1 MAWWLGAK
9 HINHTLKS
17 FSSSK
22 SELFALSI
30 LLSEFSIR
38 FFYLL
43 MRAGVLPLKFS
54 YYELSANLVFETR
67 HRNALGNSQDVFQDI
82 SDIHAYNTWS
92 SISNNFYT
100 QSSDSQF
107 KKTHFLESYQ
117 KWKAYIVCLKEL
129 PKTVFKRKI
138 KQILFWNSSFI
149 DRPVVVQEE
158 ELNLFPS

>member
-30 LLSEFSIR
+30 FLSEFGMR
-38 FFYLL
+38 LFYLL
-43 MRAGVLPLKFS
+43 MRAGVLPLKFP
-54 YYELSANLVFETR
+54 YYELSANLMFETR

-92 SISNNFYT
+92 SISNNFHT
-100 QSSDSQF
+100 
-107 KKTHFLESYQ
+107 KFLTLNS
-117 KWKAYIVCLKEL
+117 
-129 PKTVFKRKI
+129 RKLI
-138 KQILFWNSSFI
+138 FWNRTKNE
-149 DRPVVVQEE
+149 RPTLYVLKNFQK
-158 ELNLFPS
+158 LFLRGK